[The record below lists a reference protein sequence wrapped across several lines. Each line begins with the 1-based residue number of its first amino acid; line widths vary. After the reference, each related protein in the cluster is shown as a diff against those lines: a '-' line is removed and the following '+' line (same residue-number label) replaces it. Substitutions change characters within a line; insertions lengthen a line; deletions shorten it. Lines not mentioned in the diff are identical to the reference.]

1 MSTPN
6 NSNNISEVENN
17 FNFEPSNSSDI
28 IDHCYPSTEYT
39 SNDTAIE
46 SEYEK
51 NNIKIYNTF
60 LKIYIHF
67 FIYE

>member
-17 FNFEPSNSSDI
+17 FNFEPFDSSDI
-28 IDHCYPSTEYT
+28 IDHCLSTEYT